1 MLYYL
6 KPILIRIREFLQ
18 LDLIISFGNKN
29 KIMKLIFTL
38 TLILIFTNSQS
49 QNCHK
54 VKEIVT
60 NRHEPVGHTKNHPY
74 TFFDRH
80 RETFQKTINE
90 VRKRIFNDK
99 PNGDIYKAYVT
110 IYNKANENRPSDGG
124 LYNLKTN
131 GDPGAPS
138 SL

>member
-1 MLYYL
+1 
-6 KPILIRIREFLQ
+6 
-18 LDLIISFGNKN
+18 
-29 KIMKLIFTL
+29 MKLIFTL

-60 NRHEPVGHTKNHPY
+60 NRHEPNGHTKNHPY
-74 TFFDRH
+74 NLFDRH

-110 IYNKANENRPSDGG
+110 IYNKANESRPIDEGMPNHGISCLALWAKNNAFVMLVGG
-124 LYNLKTN
+124 GRVT
-131 GDPGAPS
+131 DDRW
-138 SL
+138 